1 MENSHNETMLQR
13 LYNMIHRNVVYVF
26 PEQVENARPYNNI
39 FDYIGPT
46 SFCIY
51 MVLFI
56 SYIYNLL
63 FISYIY
69 LIYYLYLT
77 FI

>member
-1 MENSHNETMLQR
+1 MENSHHETMLQR

-51 MVLFI
+51 MVLFFSSI
-56 SYIYNLL
+56 MFIGIYAYIH
-63 FISYIY
+63 
-69 LIYYLYLT
+69 T
-77 FI
+77 T